1 MKDNENRARLG
12 LSGDRLIL
20 GPTLPEP
27 QVQEYPQRMRLQRR
41 FWNLIR
47 VLYFVDNLTSSGKP
61 PPYFD
66 KWWKLYNRSQNYS
79 KFQDFFPIKFF
90 ATDQLSS

>member
-41 FWNLIR
+41 FEI
-47 VLYFVDNLTSSGKP
+47 
-61 PPYFD
+61 
-66 KWWKLYNRSQNYS
+66 
-79 KFQDFFPIKFF
+79 
-90 ATDQLSS
+90 